1 MISVCIATHNGEK
14 YIQAQIDSILCQI
27 SPSDEVVVS
36 DDGSTD
42 NTIAILA
49 SYNDPRI
56 KIHKFSHRKKYPYI
70 MDYSTHNFENALKKA
85 KGKIIFLADQDD
97 VWMSNKVERVI
108 SNMGDCD
115 ILLHGRKVVDGS
127 LNTLQDFAMPKSGFW
142 RNMVS
147 CTTTGCCCAFKRDIL
162 DKVLPFPLSGVGHDF
177 WICVYGSLFFKCK
190 YLHEPLILF
199 RRHGNNVTPSNQKS
213 SNPIVMRIKYRLITL
228 FEVVKRL
235 LITIKDK

>member
-1 MISVCIATHNGEK
+1 MISVCIASHNGEK
-14 YIQAQIDSILCQI
+14 YIKEQVDSILCQI
-27 SPSDEVVVS
+27 GSDDEVVIS

-42 NTIAILA
+42 KTLAILEA
-49 SYNDPRI
+49 YNDPRI
-56 KIHKFSHRKKYPYI
+56 KVFRYVHPCMYRYNF
-70 MDYSTHNFENALKKA
+70 DYATHNFENALHHA
-85 KGKIIFLADQDD
+85 KGDIIFLADQDD

-228 FEVVKRL
+228 VEVVKRL
-235 LITIKDK
+235 LITIKDQ